1 MNDFDYEVMQRKRL
15 ARQAFHRK
23 SGSKSKK
30 CPMST
35 DHMTR
40 KQWLERCGESV
51 TYQLGKPMPWEE
63 FKKMPV
69 QIQKEYLLDMI
80 RKYSTTAS
88 DLARLFGIGAPT
100 VTKHCSSEEIG
111 IKFSPG
117 KKMPKDRHEEFERLF
132 LNESE
137 AEVEAPPPPAA
148 EEPQDVVQAPLICQL
163 DMSKAK
169 PSSSGME
176 MTDFSMSFQGAINAE
191 AVVNSIVAMLVPG
204 AKVRLD
210 VRCSVI
216 A

>member
-1 MNDFDYEVMQRKRL
+1 ML
-15 ARQAFHRK
+15 
-23 SGSKSKK
+23 
-30 CPMST
+30 
-35 DHMTR
+35 
-40 KQWLERCGESV
+40 
-51 TYQLGKPMPWEE
+51 PMPST
-63 FKKMPV
+63 
-69 QIQKEYLLDMI
+69 IQKEYLLDMI

-117 KKMPKDRHEEFERLF
+117 KKMPKDRREEFERLF
-132 LNESE
+132 LNEGE
-137 AEVEAPPPPAA
+137 AEVEAPPLPAA
-148 EEPQDVVQAPLICQL
+148 EEPQDVVQSPLICHL
-163 DMSKAK
+163 DMSKSK

-176 MTDFSMSFQGAINAE
+176 MTDFSMSFQGAINVE
-191 AVVNSIVAMLVPG
+191 VVVNSIVAMLAPG